1 MQAPAPPAASLAPP
15 EPRGPAAWSAAERDM
30 GLTDGG
36 SVHVTEDRSELTC
49 HSGGRAAAVHAVSLF
64 TSSLV
69 ASGLQELEQV
79 VQDHWV

>member
-1 MQAPAPPAASLAPP
+1 
-15 EPRGPAAWSAAERDM
+15 M